1 MRRSEFVDWLCEQ
14 LAPMGLV
21 SGRAMFGGWGVYCDG
36 LMFAIVIDEVP
47 YLKADA
53 ETRPQHEAAGCGP
66 FEYQQK
72 DGKLMQLSYYRIPDE
87 ALEDRLDLLNW
98 SRAALGVALRA
109 QAAKSAKTARKPRKP
124 AQTT

>member
-14 LAPMGLV
+14 LAPMGFV
-21 SGRAMFGGWGVYCDG
+21 NGRAMFGGWGIYCDG
-36 LMFAIVIDEVP
+36 LMFAIVIDEVL
-47 YLKADA
+47 YLKTDA

-72 DGKLMQLSYYRIPDE
+72 DGRVMQLSYYRIPDE
-87 ALEDRLDLLNW
+87 ALEERLDLLAW

-109 QAAKSAKTARKPRKP
+109 QAAKPARKPRKP
-124 AQTT
+124 APP